1 MMRRLVSRLTRPVSP
16 PVATVLIVLS
26 AICFGMVPLFA
37 KSLVNAN
44 LPSVAI
50 VFSRYA
56 VSAFVL
62 LPFLN
67 LSKTKR
73 GVTVWAMGAGLAL
86 SLGWIGYVEAI
97 KDTPVSTVG
106 VIYMTYPLF
115 TLITAWVLFSQFPT
129 ARSVMAG
136 FLILM
141 AAGLA
146 LYPSIETPERLYS
159 LLIAFTAPVS
169 FACAIC
175 IIASKLTDLRPLER
189 SAGILLGASL
199 GLLPMFVTF
208 DAGLIGPVLIS
219 NWPHVLG
226 ISLLAGLI
234 PNILFSVA
242 APVIGSA
249 RAAMAGSMELP
260 TMFVVG
266 WLAFG
271 EEINFLTALAGAL
284 VLAAILIT
292 PSTSPKPIEQESGER
307 W

>member
-1 MMRRLVSRLTRPVSP
+1 MMRRLVSLLTRPVSP
-16 PVATVLIVLS
+16 PVATILIVLS

-136 FLILM
+136 ILILV
-141 AAGLA
+141 ATGLA

-189 SAGILLGASL
+189 SAAILLGASL

-208 DAGLIGPVLIS
+208 DVGLIGPVLIS

-271 EEINFLTALAGAL
+271 EEINFLTALAGSL

-292 PSTSPKPIEQESGER
+292 PSTSPKSIEQESGES

>member
-1 MMRRLVSRLTRPVSP
+1 MMRRLVSRFTRPVSP
-16 PVATVLIVLS
+16 PEATILIVLS

-73 GVTVWAMGAGLAL
+73 GVTVWAMGAGLML

-115 TLITAWVLFSQFPT
+115 TLITAWVLFNQFPT

-136 FLILM
+136 FLILV

-146 LYPSIETPERLYS
+146 LYPSMETPERLYS

-189 SAGILLGASL
+189 SAAILLGASL

-208 DAGLIGPVLIS
+208 DIELIGPVLIS

-260 TMFVVG
+260 TMFIVG

-292 PSTSPKPIEQESGER
+292 PSTSPKPIEQKSGER
-307 W
+307 L

>member
-136 FLILM
+136 FLILV

-146 LYPSIETPERLYS
+146 LYPSI
-159 LLIAFTAPVS
+159 
-169 FACAIC
+169 
-175 IIASKLTDLRPLER
+175 
-189 SAGILLGASL
+189 
-199 GLLPMFVTF
+199 
-208 DAGLIGPVLIS
+208 
-219 NWPHVLG
+219 
-226 ISLLAGLI
+226 
-234 PNILFSVA
+234 
-242 APVIGSA
+242 
-249 RAAMAGSMELP
+249 
-260 TMFVVG
+260 
-266 WLAFG
+266 
-271 EEINFLTALAGAL
+271 
-284 VLAAILIT
+284 
-292 PSTSPKPIEQESGER
+292 
-307 W
+307 